1 MAAPVSQLAARLAP
15 ALFVLLWSTG
25 FIGAK
30 YALPDAPPFTLLLLR
45 CLLAALLLTGVALA
59 RRSVWPRGAQGFTRA
74 AVAGLLIHAG
84 YLSGVFLAIHLG
96 LPAGVTSLVVGLQP
110 PLTALLAAP
119 LLGERLSARQWLG
132 LALGFAGVVLVV
144 GGRAGG
150 GAFGPPALLAVL
162 FALLC
167 TTLGGLYQRRFGSG
181 VPLITGT
188 AVQYAAS
195 ALVLAPF
202 ALGEPG
208 AVHWTPSFVLALSWL
223 VLGLSVGAVL
233 ILLWLLRRAPASQ
246 VSSLMYLVPPL
257 TALEAYALFGE
268 RLGWAG
274 VLGMV
279 LAVVGVSF
287 SAGGLGRVRRA
298 EGAEAVP

>member
-1 MAAPVSQLAARLAP
+1 MAAPVPRLAARVAP
-15 ALFVLLWSTG
+15 ALFVALWSTG

-45 CLLAALLLTGVALA
+45 CVLAALLLTGVGLL
-59 RRSVWPRGAQGFTRA
+59 RRSAWPRGPRGWLHA

-84 YLSGVFLAIHLG
+84 YLSGVFLAIHYQ

-119 LLGERLSARQWLG
+119 LLGERLTARQWLG

-144 GGRAGG
+144 GWRGG
-150 GAFGPPALLAVL
+150 SFGVPALLAVL
-162 FALLC
+162 FALAC
-167 TTLGGLYQRRFGSG
+167 TTLGGLYQRRFGG
-181 VPLITGT
+181 DMPLITGT

-195 ALVLAPF
+195 AVALLPL
-202 ALGEPG
+202 ALGESG
-208 AVHWTPSFVLALSWL
+208 GVHWSLQFVLALTWL

-246 VSSLMYLVPPL
+246 VTSLMYLVPPL

-287 SAGGLGRVRRA
+287 SARGLARERRVDVP
-298 EGAEAVP
+298 EAVP